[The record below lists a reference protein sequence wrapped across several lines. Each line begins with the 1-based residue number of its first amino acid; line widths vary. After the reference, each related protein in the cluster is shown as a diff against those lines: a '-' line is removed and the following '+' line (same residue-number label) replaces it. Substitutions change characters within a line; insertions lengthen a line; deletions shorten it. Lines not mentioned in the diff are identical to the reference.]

1 MSTGLLRPAAF
12 LFSCA
17 LGAGMIST
25 VAWAADPT
33 LDEQIRAGWS
43 YDDSHATPALSP
55 WVREN
60 YRPFTYLN
68 HPTDPTKML
77 PYTDPSY
84 PLIHCYN
91 GWTAYTYYYHENRQ
105 HGLGYRVLPRVN
117 ENDRSQGCRLIPFE
131 GDTEGQERIPRDA
144 DGSPMKGV
152 YPDEDGYAALR
163 APGARV
169 FIPEQLDTLGYL
181 FPDKQ
186 IARVRYVDDDTAA
199 VLGEVTLIGKSEY
212 TSTYHPDAQL
222 ALLRK
227 AGYEVVSNNFP
238 ENLVYDTSN
247 NFPGAREDVQEQ
259 LFEIHLKKV
268 VTPGVQTSPTASPTG
283 SPIPAPTGSPT
294 GSPTPMDQPTRPSGD
309 VPGREVP
316 RKNVPAPQA
325 PRSLARTGALP
336 GVVGTGALLTGAL
349 GAWVVGASRR
359 RS

>member
-1 MSTGLLRPAAF
+1 MNTVFSRPAVL

-17 LGAGMIST
+17 LGVGMTST
-25 VAWAADPT
+25 AAWAAEPT

-43 YDDSHATPALSP
+43 YDDSRATPATSP
-55 WVREN
+55 WIREN
-60 YRPFTYLN
+60 YQPFTYLN
-68 HPTDPTKML
+68 DPVDPTRML

-91 GWTAYTYYYHENRQ
+91 GWTAYVRYYHENRQ
-105 HGLGYRVLPRVN
+105 HGLGYRALPQVN
-117 ENDRSQGCRLIPFE
+117 ENDRSQGCRLVPFE

-222 ALLRK
+222 ALLSM
-227 AGYEVVSNNFP
+227 AGLEVVSNIFP
-238 ENLVYDTSN
+238 ENLVYDTCN
-247 NFPGAREDVQEQ
+247 NSPGAREDVQEQ

-268 VTPGVQTSPTASPTG
+268 VTPGVQTSPTA
-283 SPIPAPTGSPT
+283 SPT

-349 GAWVVGASRR
+349 GAWVLGASRR

>member
-1 MSTGLLRPAAF
+1 MR
-12 LFSCA
+12 
-17 LGAGMIST
+17 
-25 VAWAADPT
+25 
-33 LDEQIRAGWS
+33 
-43 YDDSHATPALSP
+43 
-55 WVREN
+55 
-60 YRPFTYLN
+60 
-68 HPTDPTKML
+68 
-77 PYTDPSY
+77 
-84 PLIHCYN
+84 
-91 GWTAYTYYYHENRQ
+91 
-105 HGLGYRVLPRVN
+105 
-117 ENDRSQGCRLIPFE
+117 
-131 GDTEGQERIPRDA
+131 
-144 DGSPMKGV
+144 GV
-152 YPDEDGYAALR
+152 YPDEAAYAALR
-163 APGARV
+163 DPGARV

-247 NFPGAREDVQEQ
+247 NSPGAREDVQEQ

-268 VTPGVQTSPTASPTG
+268 VTPGVQTS
-283 SPIPAPTGSPT
+283 PTGSPT

-336 GVVGTGALLTGAL
+336 GVVGTGALLTGVL
-349 GAWVVGASRR
+349 GAWVLGASRR